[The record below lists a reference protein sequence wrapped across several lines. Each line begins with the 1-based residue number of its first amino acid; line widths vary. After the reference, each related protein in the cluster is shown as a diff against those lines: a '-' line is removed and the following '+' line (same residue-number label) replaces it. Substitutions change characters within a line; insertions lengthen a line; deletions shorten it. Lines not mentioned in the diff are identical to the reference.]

1 MIPAAFSYTR
11 PASLSEALTLLA
23 GASDGTKVIN
33 GGQSLLPLLKLRVA
47 EVDRLIDIGR
57 LGELRGIRPGAD
69 GGLIIG
75 GAVPYTEALASS
87 LVAERCPL
95 LVETIADIGDVQ
107 VRNRGTLGG
116 SVAHADPASDLPA
129 AVLALDASFVLRCSG
144 GERVAPADGFFQGA
158 FVTDLRPDELLMEL
172 RIPGLAAG
180 SGAAYRRL
188 EQPASGYS
196 VVGVAAVVRTDAGRV
211 VDARIGITGVGEVAY
226 RARGV
231 EQALVGGAAAA
242 DAAAHAAD
250 GQVVASDIHA
260 DAAYRGAMAMVVTRR
275 AIEAAV
281 ARAG

>member
-11 PASLSEALTLLA
+11 PASLAEALSLLA

-57 LGELRGIRPGAD
+57 LGELQGIRPGAD
-69 GGLIIG
+69 DGLVIG
-75 GAVPYTEALASS
+75 GAVPYTAVLASP

-107 VRNRGTLGG
+107 ARNRGTLGG

-129 AVLALDASFVLRCSG
+129 AMLALGASFVTRSSA
-144 GERVAPADGFFQGA
+144 GERVIAADGFFHGA
-158 FVTDLRPDELLMEL
+158 FETDLRPDELLMEL

-180 SGAAYRRL
+180 TGTAYRRL
-188 EQPASGYS
+188 SQPASGYS
-196 VVGVAAVVRTDAGRV
+196 LVGVAAVVRTDAGRV
-211 VDARIGITGVGEVAY
+211 VDARVGITGVGDVAY

-231 EQALVGGAAAA
+231 EAALLGGASVA
-242 DAAAHAAD
+242 DAASYAAD

-260 DAAYRGAMAMVVTRR
+260 DAEYRAAMAVVFTRR
-275 AIEAAV
+275 AIEAAI